1 MILLRATA
9 LSRER
14 RGTLVL
20 DAVDIELETGELLAV
35 AGPNG
40 AGKSTLLRLLCG
52 DLEPSRG
59 EVEIGGD
66 PIERLPRAELARR
79 RAVMPQHTSIGFGF
93 TVRQVVE
100 MGCHPLRD
108 AYDGLSSVVADAL
121 DRAGIVH
128 LADRTFRTL
137 SGGEQ
142 ALATF
147 ARVLAQC
154 TPILLLD
161 EPTASLDLNHQERV
175 MRIARSVAD
184 GGGGVLVVAHDLNL
198 AAAYADRICLLDR
211 GRVVTVGS
219 PWSTLQEDLLERV
232 YGQRM
237 VVTSSPC
244 DDTPLVVPVRR

>member
-14 RGTLVL
+14 RGALVL
-20 DAVDIELETGELLAV
+20 DSVDIELETGELLAV

-40 AGKSTLLRLLCG
+40 AGKSTLLRLLGG
-52 DLEPSRG
+52 DLAPTRG

-108 AYDGLSSVVADAL
+108 AYDGLTSVVADAL
-121 DRAGIVH
+121 DRAGIAH

-137 SGGEQ
+137 SGESRRSPRSR
-142 ALATF
+142 ACSCS
-147 ARVLAQC
+147 AR
-154 TPILLLD
+154 
-161 EPTASLDLNHQERV
+161 
-175 MRIARSVAD
+175 RS
-184 GGGGVLVVAHDLNL
+184 
-198 AAAYADRICLLDR
+198 C
-211 GRVVTVGS
+211 S
-219 PWSTLQEDLLERV
+219 STSRP
-232 YGQRM
+232 RRS
-237 VVTSSPC
+237 TSITRSG
-244 DDTPLVVPVRR
+244 